1 MRYIYGFHLAQ
12 MTKVTQIIPI
22 WAPYGLAT
30 WGKGKRG
37 RNGAEEKK
45 KGRRE
50 KEERQEK
57 DGFVQTAAC
66 RRRNFQFVPRF
77 ILSIYFVLS

>member
-1 MRYIYGFHLAQ
+1 MGYIYGFHLAQ
-12 MTKVTQIIPI
+12 MTQVTQIIPI

-30 WGKGKRG
+30 WEKGKGEEMG
-37 RNGAEEKK
+37 RRKK
-45 KGRRE
+45 EGGRE

-57 DGFVQTAAC
+57 DGFVQKAAC